1 MLIHRKLWAYH
12 STGQDSRYQLLSV
25 STLTYPIFA
34 FVEPTAD
41 VNFPTGFDRTGDFI
55 LGDGLKKLG
64 SLLDRGVKVALFYGD
79 RDYQC
84 NWLGGEAISLAIESK
99 LSSDFKKA
107 GYAEIETN
115 DSHIGGF
122 VRQHGNLS
130 FARVFQSGHESQS
143 NSFKHYSV

>member
-1 MLIHRKLWAYH
+1 MY
-12 STGQDSRYQLLSV
+12 
-25 STLTYPIFA
+25 LTYPIFA
-34 FVEPTAD
+34 FVEHAAD
-41 VNFPTGFDRTGDFI
+41 IHPSTGFDRTGDFI
-55 LGDGLKKLG
+55 LGDGLNKLG

-115 DSHIGGF
+115 DSQTGGF

-130 FARVFQSGHESQS
+130 FARVFQAGHESQS
-143 NSFKHYSV
+143 TSFENYSV